1 MRFADPGL
9 LWALLLVPL
18 LGALL
23 AWSVLSRRRSLL
35 ALAEARIL
43 DRMVATVSTE
53 RRLLKAGLAA
63 AALALLILALA
74 RPEWGMTLEPVSRRG
89 VDVVLAVD
97 VSTSMLAE
105 DLRPSRLAKA
115 QSEAERLADLL
126 PGDRIGIVAFA
137 GSAATLCPL
146 TLDHAAARI
155 FIDAMEPGLLSDPG
169 TSLGLAMKQ
178 IASTF
183 SGKERRYKAA
193 VLFSDGEDHMGEVEA
208 AVSEAA

>member
-9 LWALLLVPL
+9 LWALLLVPP

-23 AWSVLSRRRSLL
+23 AVAVLSRRRALL
-35 ALAEARIL
+35 ALADARNL

-63 AALALLILALA
+63 AAAALLLLSLA
-74 RPEWGMTLEPVSRRG
+74 RPEWGTTLEPVSRRG

-115 QSEAERLADLL
+115 QSEA
-126 PGDRIGIVAFA
+126 G
-137 GSAATLCPL
+137 
-146 TLDHAAARI
+146 
-155 FIDAMEPGLLSDPG
+155 
-169 TSLGLAMKQ
+169 
-178 IASTF
+178 
-183 SGKERRYKAA
+183 
-193 VLFSDGEDHMGEVEA
+193 
-208 AVSEAA
+208 